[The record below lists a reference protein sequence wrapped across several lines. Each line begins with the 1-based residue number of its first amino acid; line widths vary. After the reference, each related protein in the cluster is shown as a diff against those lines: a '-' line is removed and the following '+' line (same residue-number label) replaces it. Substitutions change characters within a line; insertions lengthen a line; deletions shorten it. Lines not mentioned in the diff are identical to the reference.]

1 MNKILILISFLI
13 VFTQIVYADAYT
25 MYNCKTEFVVH
36 EGKYYKPPS
45 NMQRIEVGISKD
57 MNEATIR
64 TKNQQSFFV
73 YKTFIDDKHVGKGI
87 DYVSDNGR
95 FIDFFKN
102 GYVFL
107 GSVSEGVSLKA
118 YCKDMQLNIYK

>member
-1 MNKILILISFLI
+1 MIGLVILSIHTVNAD
-13 VFTQIVYADAYT
+13 VFT
-25 MYNCKTEFVVH
+25 MYNCKTEFVIH
-36 EGKYYKPPS
+36 EGKSYKPPS

-57 MNEATIR
+57 MNEATLR
-64 TKNQQSFFV
+64 TKNHQSFFV

-87 DYVSDNGR
+87 DFVSDNGR

-107 GSVSEGVSLKA
+107 GSISDGVSMKA